1 MEPDM
6 TASLEARGPAREQS
20 DERPAHDPA
29 HEQRS
34 DALVFF
40 GASGDL
46 AFKKIFPALQSMVK
60 RGQLE
65 VPVIGVAKAGWGV
78 EQFRA
83 RARASLEQH
92 GSFEPAAFDKLAR
105 SMRFVDGDYADAATF
120 QALRGALGD
129 ARRPLHYLAIP
140 PSMFTTVIEGLAGS
154 DRGRDAR
161 VVLEKPF
168 GRDLATARR
177 LNTTLHEVFDERA
190 IFRIDHYL
198 GKEPI
203 QNLSVFRFA
212 NTFLE
217 PIWNRNYVD
226 SVQITMAESFGVQGR
241 GKFYDEVGTIRDVIQ
256 NHMLQVVSLLAME
269 PPAVNYYDSVRDE
282 QVKVLRAIRPLRAE
296 HVVRGQFEG
305 YRAERGVDPKSTTE
319 TFAAVQLSIDSWR
332 WDGVPFYIRA
342 GKCLAV
348 TATEVLVTLK
358 RPPLT
363 QRLPDQT
370 NYYRFRFAPDVVI
383 ALGARVKVPGEQ
395 MDSEPTELKVVQQPS
410 ADELAPYERLL
421 GEAMRGDASLFARQ
435 DGVEAA
441 WAVVDPVLGDA
452 TPVYEYARGSWG
464 PPQAAEIPDEV
475 GGWHEAGSGRPPVAR
490 GRAG

>member
-1 MEPDM
+1 VSEPK
-6 TASLEARGPAREQS
+6 E
-20 DERPAHDPA
+20 
-29 HEQRS
+29 RS

-60 RGQLE
+60 RGQLD
-65 VPVIGVAKAGWGV
+65 VPVIGVAKAGWTV
-78 EQFRA
+78 EQFRE
-83 RARASLEQH
+83 RARASLEKH
-92 GSFEPAAFDKLAR
+92 AGGVDEAAFAKL
-105 SMRFVDGDYADAATF
+105 SKLFRFVDGDYADPATF
-120 QALRGALGD
+120 HALRRELGP

-140 PSMFTTVIEGLAGS
+140 PSLFATVVEGIAAADCGS
-154 DRGRDAR
+154 NAR

-168 GRDLATARR
+168 GRDLASAQK
-177 LNTTLHEVFDERA
+177 LNATLRKVFDEPS

-198 GKEPI
+198 GKEPV

-241 GKFYDEVGTIRDVIQ
+241 GKFYEEAGAIRDVVQ

-269 PPAVNYYDSVRDE
+269 PPSENHHDATRDE
-282 QVKVLRAIRPLRAE
+282 QVKVLRAVRPLDAANT
-296 HVVRGQFEG
+296 VRGQFRG
-305 YRAERGVDPKSTTE
+305 YTDEAGVSKTSTVE

-342 GKCLAV
+342 GKCLPV

-363 QRLPDQT
+363 QRLAHQT
-370 NYYRFRFAPDVVI
+370 NYLRFRLSPDVVI
-383 ALGARVKVPGEQ
+383 ALGARIKRPGDST
-395 MDSEPTELKVVQQPS
+395 DSEPTELKVVQQPS
-410 ADELAPYERLL
+410 TEELEPYERLL
-421 GEAMRGDASLFARQ
+421 GEAMEGDTSLFARQ

-441 WAVVDPVLGDA
+441 WAVVDPVLDDA
-452 TPVYEYARGSWG
+452 TPVHPYECGTWG
-464 PPQAAEIPDEV
+464 PPEAADIPDEV
-475 GGWHEAGSGRPPVAR
+475 GGWHEAGQQL
-490 GRAG
+490 